1 MRGQWEKMT
10 GAYELGE
17 KYRIGKIVVA
27 SAFYDGGE
35 PKGSKDKYRAATNLP
50 GIKKPAGKY
59 PTLEEAKER
68 AEKLVEAWFG
78 FLS

>member
-50 GIKKPAGKY
+50 GIKKTGRQVSYTGRGK
-59 PTLEEAKER
+59 R
-68 AEKLVEAWFG
+68 ARRKIG
-78 FLS
+78 